1 MPERLRVPGPEEVRD
16 LEEPEMGEERVREEL
31 VAISMRVF
39 WARMMGELM
48 VAEPVEILQQVAQ
61 VELQQPHPFR
71 ATTAA
76 TTHQMQ
82 VLVQAV
88 VEELVR

>member
-39 WARMMGELM
+39 WARTMGELM
-48 VAEPVEILQQVAQ
+48 VAEPVETMMEG
-61 VELQQPHPFR
+61 VEEGSER
-71 ATTAA
+71 
-76 TTHQMQ
+76 
-82 VLVQAV
+82 VRV
-88 VEELVR
+88 VDGELVRR

>member
-1 MPERLRVPGPEEVRD
+1 MRVPGPEEVRD

-48 VAEPVEILQQVAQ
+48 VAEPVAD
-61 VELQQPHPFR
+61 
-71 ATTAA
+71 
-76 TTHQMQ
+76 
-82 VLVQAV
+82 
-88 VEELVR
+88 VRG